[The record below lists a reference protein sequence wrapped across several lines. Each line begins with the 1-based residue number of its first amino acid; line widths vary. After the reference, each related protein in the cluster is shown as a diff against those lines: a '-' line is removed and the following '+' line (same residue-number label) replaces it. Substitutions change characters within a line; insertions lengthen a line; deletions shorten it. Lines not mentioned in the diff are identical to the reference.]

1 MSESQILLLGP
12 GGNSARIPLPD
23 DIPVNELQS
32 AIGHALGL
40 PGHEL
45 ILRKQGGKLI
55 NQRGSLLDAAVR
67 PGDMVLVVDAG
78 APGRP
83 RSLRWMRGRTEVEES
98 VVEDV
103 VSAAYRVLPCY
114 LVVDSSGSMRGDPIA
129 TINAELPKL
138 RLKMLRDSELAEVC
152 QLALVTFGEEA
163 RLVVP
168 LTEVEHI
175 SFPAVAAD
183 GRRTDYRRP
192 FTLLRDSISNDLYDL
207 YLQGRRPYRPVV
219 FFLSDGLHNV
229 AGDWREPLRKLADRV
244 EFHGAPN
251 IISFGFG
258 NAQEDAITEIGQK
271 AAYMP
276 SSGGPSANLEAFMN
290 FLLSSLTTSMTQ
302 SSQDEDDVLVV
313 PQDAP
318 SGWRALRV
326 PRES

>member
-1 MSESQILLLGP
+1 MSESQIWLLGR
-12 GGNSARIPLPD
+12 GGKSARVPLQD
-23 DIPVNELQS
+23 RVPVYELQY
-32 AIGHALGL
+32 AIGQALGL
-40 PGHEL
+40 RGRGF

-55 NQRGSLLDAAVR
+55 DQNGTLLDAAVR
-67 PGDMVLVVDAG
+67 PGDMILVVDTGVPARQRG
-78 APGRP
+78 
-83 RSLRWMRGRTEVEES
+83 LRWMKGRPDVSMAET
-98 VVEDV
+98 EDV

-114 LVVDSSGSMRGDPIA
+114 LVVDSSGSMGGEPIA

-138 RLKMLRDSELAEVC
+138 RLKMLRDPELAEVC

-175 SFPAVAAD
+175 SFPTVVAD
-183 GRRTDYRRP
+183 DRRTDYRWP
-192 FTLLRDSISNDLYDL
+192 FKLLHDTISNNLYDL

-229 AGDWREPLRKLADRV
+229 AGDWHEPLHRLTDRT

-258 NAQEDAITEIGQK
+258 KAREDAIMEVGRR

-290 FLLSSLTTSMTQ
+290 FLLSSLTTSISQ
-302 SSQDEDDVLVV
+302 SSRDEDDVLVV

-318 SGWRALRV
+318 SGWRALTV
-326 PRES
+326 PR